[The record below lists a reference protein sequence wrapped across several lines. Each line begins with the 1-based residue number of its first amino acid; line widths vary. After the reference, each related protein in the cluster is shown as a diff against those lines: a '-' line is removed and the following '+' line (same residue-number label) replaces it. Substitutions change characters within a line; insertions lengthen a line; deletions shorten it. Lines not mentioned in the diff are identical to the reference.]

1 MRHPSYCASCPNSF
15 IPPPTFHGLLSLEGG
30 GSSYLCLR
38 TSPEATCNLLG
49 RGGGYQQG
57 PVFPRLLLQKQSLC
71 LGGVEGRRNG
81 NRIFKKLRQGIITW
95 RIPPP
100 LKPQTGVPDFRPT
113 TTPVVK
119 GLYVSRTPLRVSWFG
134 GSLKAASSSTS

>member
-30 GSSYLCLR
+30 AVHICVSGPALKQLVISWVEEGAINKALSS
-38 TSPEATCNLLG
+38 LG
-49 RGGGYQQG
+49 FFSRSR
-57 PVFPRLLLQKQSLC
+57 VSAW
-71 LGGVEGRRNG
+71 GVEGRRNG